1 MKYALLDSRFRKACQ
16 VVLASVM
23 VWCADPSQASI
34 YLNKFDDLGDNLII
48 NIYQDGTL
56 IQNVTLPGES
66 YTGDYYLFDGVLSQ
80 NLNVSLNIYDSD
92 GFTLSD
98 TWHLFGSAGSQSF
111 SIPFL
116 SDVEGGPALQPL
128 SGAQT
133 IIETGDWQ
141 TAATFSV
148 SNGDTYI
155 WQFRSDVEATTVPE
169 PTTLTLFLLGLG
181 GLCFAR
187 KHRIVM

>member
-16 VVLASVM
+16 VVLASGM
-23 VWCADPSQASI
+23 LWWAGPSQASV
-34 YLNKFDDLGDNLII
+34 YLNQFDDLGDNLII
-48 NIYQDGTL
+48 KIYRDGA
-56 IQNVTLPGES
+56 IVQNVTLTGES
-66 YTGDYYLFDGVLSQ
+66 YTGGYYLFYGVLSQ
-80 NLNVSLNIYDSD
+80 DVNFSTNIYDSD
-92 GFTLSD
+92 GVTLSD
-98 TWHLFGSAGSQSF
+98 TWHIFGSAGSQFF

-128 SGAQT
+128 SGAQS
-133 IIETGDWQ
+133 IIENGDWQ